1 MLHIDNVKKGYGQ
14 TPVLNGV
21 SLHVA
26 SGEIYGLVGKNGAGK
41 TTLMNIIAGI
51 TQASSGTCRIAG
63 TFSSENALEKGII
76 GYLPDLP
83 SFYDYLSVSEYI
95 SYLETDAK
103 KHSINIEELITRF
116 GVNPK
121 AKIKNLSRGNK
132 QKLGIIAAV
141 MGSPKVLLLDEPV
154 SALDPM
160 GRHDVMQLINEL
172 KQAGMAVILST
183 HILADLEMVCD
194 KIGFLNNGIIA
205 REIQLKQ
212 TASCNRGYQIH
223 FASES
228 GTELLQIKKIFD
240 GYEVKSLTDGVQI
253 WCDTE
258 QINQEDFFLKL
269 SAVPYKIESLEKMGR
284 INLEAIMEE
293 VLKS

>member
-1 MLHIDNVKKGYGQ
+1 MLHIDNVKKEYGQ
-14 TPVLNGV
+14 TPILNGV

-51 TQASSGTCRIAG
+51 TQASSGTCRIEG
-63 TFSSENALEKGII
+63 TFSSEYALEKGII

-83 SFYDYLSVSEYI
+83 SFYDYLNVSEYLNF
-95 SYLETDAK
+95 LETDVK
-103 KHSINIEELITRF
+103 KHSINIEKLIARF

-141 MGSPKVLLLDEPV
+141 MGNPKVLLLDEPV

-160 GRHDVMQLINEL
+160 GRHDVMLLINEL
-172 KQAGMAVILST
+172 KQAGIAVILST

-205 REIQLKQ
+205 KEIQLKQ
-212 TASCNRGYQIH
+212 TASCNTGYQIH
-223 FASES
+223 FTSVCD
-228 GTELLQIKKIFD
+228 TELLQIKKIFD
-240 GYEVKSLTDGVQI
+240 GYEVKLLTDSVQI
-253 WCDTE
+253 WCENE
-258 QINQEDFFLKL
+258 QLNQEDFFLKL
-269 SAVPYKIESLEKMGR
+269 SAVPYRIESLEKMGR

-293 VLKS
+293 VLK